1 MIWVRRALTVPLG
14 ILLLFVLGAAIVIL
28 EISDTFLD
36 PGYYPRELRDAN
48 FYEFVMVDVPTSAL
62 NEARQ
67 IDGATLPARFDENPL
82 VTLGLSTDDIVASL
96 NTALPP
102 EWLQDVVE
110 QIFDELGLYIA
121 GERDEFV
128 ITVRAGDQAVAM
140 VSEVKVLLSRADA
153 YTLLFDEFVT
163 PAVDDALSK
172 NTPVG
177 LNITSEQLTG
187 SVRNTVPP
195 EWLQAQVEAA
205 LDEVTPYFVGE
216 TDSFEIRV
224 QLADTAE
231 RALEEIKTLLRET
244 DAYDLLY
251 DEVVAP
257 AVRSSLGES
266 IELPIGITLTD
277 GEVLTA
283 LREVA
288 PPDWVQAQTERVI
301 DEAGPYLVGRADTF
315 AVAISLADNKR
326 RAQRVIADLTSTKV
340 EEAAGLLP
348 ECTASQVR
356 NVLSGTLDSLP
367 VCVPPGIHYDE
378 LVDSIVAGVS
388 EAVDTYVLGAV
399 PNEFVFTDVILRDT
413 LIQSGGQEN
422 VELLDQV
429 REIVRDGW
437 AYSDA
442 DLRRDVFEAGGDDAV
457 QRLDDLRGFLADGW
471 TYTDRD
477 LRDDLAANGDGSSL
491 AELDRARSFASWA
504 RTLKLL
510 VYVPMIL
517 ILLSIGFLAGN
528 SWSERIAW
536 AAGSL
541 VVTAGIIFLVSGPIF
556 NTVGE
561 PRIEKAAESSIADL
575 ELSGHFAKTQRL
587 AADKLYEI
595 ATSAVDGFAS
605 GIAMK
610 SSFLLVLGLL
620 AMTIS
625 LGWSHIKGFVQRYR
639 Y

>member
-28 EISDTFLD
+28 EVSDTFLD
-36 PGYYPRELRDAN
+36 PGYYPGELRDAN
-48 FYEFVMVDVPTSAL
+48 FYEFVMVDVPTTAL

-67 IDGATLPARFDENPL
+67 INGDMLPERFEENPL
-82 VTLGLSTDDIVASL
+82 VTLGLSTDAIVASL

-102 EWLQDVVE
+102 EWLQDVGE
-110 QIFDELGLYIA
+110 QVFDELGFYIS
-121 GERDEFV
+121 GERDEFA
-128 ITVRAGDQAVAM
+128 ITIRAGDQAEAM
-140 VSEVKVLLSRADA
+140 VSEVKGLLSRADA

-163 PAVDDALSK
+163 PVVDDALSE

-195 EWLQAQVEAA
+195 EWVQAQVEAA

-231 RALEEIKTLLRET
+231 RALEEIKILLRET

-251 DEVVAP
+251 DEVIAP

-266 IELPIGITLTD
+266 IELPIGIALSD
-277 GEVLTA
+277 GEVLSA
-283 LREVA
+283 LREGA
-288 PPDWVQAQTERVI
+288 PPDWVQAQTELVI
-301 DEAGPYLVGRADTF
+301 DEASPYLVGGADDF
-315 AVAISLADNKR
+315 AVTISLVENKR
-326 RAQRVIADLTSTKV
+326 QARRVIADLTSTKV
-340 EEAAGLLP
+340 KEAAGRLP
-348 ECTASQVR
+348 GCTASHVGD
-356 NVLSGTLDSLP
+356 VLSGVLDSLP
-367 VCVPPGIHYDE
+367 ICLPPDIRYDE

-388 EAVDTYVLGAV
+388 EAVDTHVLGAI

-429 REIVRDGW
+429 RKIVRDGW

-442 DLRRDVFEAGGDDAV
+442 DLRRDLFEAGGEDAV
-457 QRLDDLRGFLADGW
+457 QRLDNVRGFLADGW
-471 TYTDRD
+471 TYTHQD
-477 LRDDLAANGDGSSL
+477 LREDLAANGDGSSL
-491 AELDRARSFASWA
+491 AGFDRARRIVSWA

-510 VYVPMIL
+510 VYVPVIL
-517 ILLSIGFLAGN
+517 ILLSIGFLAG
-528 SWSERIAW
+528 SRWSERIAW

-556 NTVGE
+556 DTMGE
-561 PRIEKAAESSIADL
+561 PRVEKVAASSIADL
-575 ELSGHFAKTQRL
+575 EVNGHFAKTQRL
-587 AADKLYEI
+587 ATDKLREI
-595 ATSAVDGFAS
+595 ASSAVDGFAS

-610 SSFLLVLGLL
+610 SSFLLVLGLV
-620 AMTIS
+620 AMVIS
-625 LGWSHIKGFVQRYR
+625 LGWSHITGFVQRYR